1 MEGEEENDNKG
12 AIPFG
17 FEVSRCRGDCGRI
30 HRSSVHLILPE
41 LSPCPPWPRPPRPPE
56 PRPSHPRPPVPVSTN
71 DTAALGG
78 DVIVPGIVFGEAGE

>member
-1 MEGEEENDNKG
+1 MEGEGEKK
-12 AIPFG
+12 FG
-17 FEVSRCRGDCGRI
+17 LEGSRFRGDCGRI
-30 HRSSVHLILPE
+30 HRSSVRLILPE

-56 PRPSHPRPPVPVSTN
+56 PRPSHPRAPVPVPTN